1 MRLATLLLALGTLGC
16 AGTGQRGLL
25 VVEAPDAA
33 PDGRLDLP
41 RDVQPDHRPEPLPSP
56 AHGQD
61 DLFRPVGD
69 GPVGPEVHAG
79 AAGHFPI
86 DDLIGSGP
94 DEDWDHMAEPAPPV
108 APDPFAAD
116 QFAWITR
123 VEADWRSVRREL
135 DAVMSHRADM
145 PNFQDILREVRGIQ
159 KDDDWKTF
167 FLKGV
172 GMNCSENARRCPET
186 MRVLGQIPG
195 CTTAFFSILSP
206 GKHIP
211 PHRGAWAGVL
221 RLHLALMVPE
231 PSERC
236 RIRIADQLH
245 TWEEGR
251 CLVFDDT
258 YNHQVWNDTE
268 GYRVVLFVDFERPLR
283 WPLAALNHW
292 LLNLAAL
299 APFLREAN
307 ARQEAAERSFWGR
320 IAATT
325 LQP

>member
-1 MRLATLLLALGTLGC
+1 MASSPSRFGCSQVAGEATLRRRHWTFPARSRKAQLRRSLHGALEW
-16 AGTGQRGLL
+16 L
-25 VVEAPDAA
+25 VCRFAI
-33 PDGRLDLP
+33 
-41 RDVQPDHRPEPLPSP
+41 
-56 AHGQD
+56 HGD
-61 DLFRPVGD
+61 RPV
-69 GPVGPEVHAG
+69 
-79 AAGHFPI
+79 
-86 DDLIGSGP
+86 
-94 DEDWDHMAEPAPPV
+94 
-108 APDPFAAD
+108 FASE
-116 QFAWITR
+116 QFAWIPE
-123 VEADWRSVRREL
+123 VEADWQRVRREL
-135 DAVMSHRADM
+135 DAVMVFREAM

-186 MRVLGQIPG
+186 MQVLERIPG

-231 PSERC
+231 PAEQC
-236 RIRIADQLH
+236 RIRIADEIH
-245 TWEEGR
+245 TWREGR

-258 YNHQVWNDTE
+258 YNHQVWNDTH

-283 WPLAALNHW
+283 WPLAAFNHW
-292 LLNLAAL
+292 LLNLAGL

-320 IAATT
+320 IAARAV
-325 LQP
+325 QP